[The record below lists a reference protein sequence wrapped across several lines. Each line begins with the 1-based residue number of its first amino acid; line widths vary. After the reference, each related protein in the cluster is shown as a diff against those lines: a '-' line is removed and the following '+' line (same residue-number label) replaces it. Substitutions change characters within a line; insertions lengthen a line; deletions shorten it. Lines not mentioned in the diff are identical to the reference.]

1 MTINYAQPCGADG
14 NWQTPQH
21 FAFPSP
27 ILADW
32 LQHPGSLTARL
43 REHCQQFSIKV
54 LFEGYSDIAS
64 HEKSALACAGPYWVR
79 EVLLC
84 CDGVDW
90 VFARSIIPQSSLV
103 GDAAAVSQLADKPL
117 GELLFTGQGR
127 RQSIELCE
135 IDAASKVYQYADVPR
150 TLWGRRSRFLLANAP
165 LLVAE
170 IFLPH
175 CAAYQGE
182 PGVAAS

>member
-1 MTINYAQPCGADG
+1 MTINYSQPCGADG
-14 NWQTPQH
+14 NWQAPQH
-21 FAFPSP
+21 FVFPSP

-54 LFEGYSDIAS
+54 LHEGFSEIAP
-64 HEKSALACAGPYWVR
+64 HEKLALECAGPYWVR

-84 CDGVDW
+84 CDGVNW
-90 VFARSIIPQSSLV
+90 VFARSIIPQSSLE
-103 GDAAAVSQLADKPL
+103 GDAAAVTQLADKPL
-117 GELLFTGQGR
+117 GELLFTSQGQ
-127 RQSIELCE
+127 RQSIELCQ
-135 IDAASKVYQYADVPR
+135 IAAASAIYQYADSSQP
-150 TLWGRRSRFLLANAP
+150 LWGRRSRFLLANAP

-170 IFLPH
+170 IFLPD
-175 CAAYQGE
+175 CAAYQGD